1 MFAVLVLF
9 ALALSCA
16 RETPGRTSKTLIV
29 ALPSEPN
36 RLNPLFLSDLTSF
49 IVSGLIFPGL
59 TRLDD
64 DLTIKGDLASSWK
77 IAHGGRQVTFHLRQN
92 VRWHDGTPFTAKDVL
107 FTVEKLLSPDI
118 PSPLK
123 SQFEKILSIDAPDPY
138 TVRIKYSEPYG
149 SLLTSWTMGILPE
162 HHFRHQNV
170 TDPSFDR
177 KPVGTGP
184 YILKE
189 WKGGEKII
197 LKANPAYFGGQPPM
211 ETIILTVIPD
221 PSARLFAF
229 RKRIVDLTETAP
241 AQLGSL
247 PTRLSEGQDIQ
258 ILIAPSMRYGSLAFN
273 LADER
278 FRDSRVRK
286 AISHAID
293 RAALI
298 EAVFATYGHP
308 STGPYP
314 PVSPY
319 ADDRIRSDRYD
330 IREATDLLAEAGWT
344 KGPSAILQK
353 NGRPFSFTVTIN
365 AEQTENLQAA
375 QIIQASLKN
384 VGITVTI
391 RQVEWQT
398 FRHSIITSRD
408 FEAVLISR
416 AYLWD
421 PDIYELWHS
430 SKVGEGDW
438 NITSYRNHH
447 VDLLLE
453 KGRRTINEQERRHIY
468 REVHR
473 RISSDRPVI
482 FLYNA
487 DGIFLAPSNLN
498 TPGPSPLGIFHNL
511 YRCSWKS

>member
-9 ALALSCA
+9 ALVPSCA
-16 RETPGRTSKTLIV
+16 RQTPGGTSKTLIV

-162 HHFRHQNV
+162 HYFRHQNV

-189 WKGGEKII
+189 WKGGERII

-211 ETIILTVIPD
+211 ETIILTVMPD
-221 PSARLFAF
+221 PSAQLFAF

-258 ILIAPSMRYGSLAFN
+258 ILIAP
-273 LADER
+273 
-278 FRDSRVRK
+278 
-286 AISHAID
+286 
-293 RAALI
+293 
-298 EAVFATYGHP
+298 
-308 STGPYP
+308 
-314 PVSPY
+314 
-319 ADDRIRSDRYD
+319 
-330 IREATDLLAEAGWT
+330 
-344 KGPSAILQK
+344 
-353 NGRPFSFTVTIN
+353 
-365 AEQTENLQAA
+365 
-375 QIIQASLKN
+375 
-384 VGITVTI
+384 
-391 RQVEWQT
+391 
-398 FRHSIITSRD
+398 
-408 FEAVLISR
+408 
-416 AYLWD
+416 
-421 PDIYELWHS
+421 
-430 SKVGEGDW
+430 
-438 NITSYRNHH
+438 
-447 VDLLLE
+447 
-453 KGRRTINEQERRHIY
+453 
-468 REVHR
+468 
-473 RISSDRPVI
+473 
-482 FLYNA
+482 
-487 DGIFLAPSNLN
+487 
-498 TPGPSPLGIFHNL
+498 
-511 YRCSWKS
+511 